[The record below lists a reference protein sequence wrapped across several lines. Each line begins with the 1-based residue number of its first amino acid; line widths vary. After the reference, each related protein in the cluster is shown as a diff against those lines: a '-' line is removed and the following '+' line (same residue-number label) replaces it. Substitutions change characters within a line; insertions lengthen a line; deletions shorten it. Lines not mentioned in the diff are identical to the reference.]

1 MKSSIAKVLEEL
13 KLLNGKFDKLEA
25 LKAEVAVVS
34 SGWRRKAVLG
44 KKKKKRERGKV
55 LKAKNDLRKYD
66 ITILDLPEGSKI
78 FVNQILCSHYR
89 LLWSISEKLHG
100 KGRIFGWYVSK
111 GSIKRKLQKN
121 SQPLYISHMRISK
134 SIFLI

>member
-44 KKKKKRERGKV
+44 KKKKKEKEE
-55 LKAKNDLRKYD
+55 KFWKLRTTY
-66 ITILDLPEGSKI
+66 GSMI
-78 FVNQILCSHYR
+78 
-89 LLWSISEKLHG
+89 
-100 KGRIFGWYVSK
+100 
-111 GSIKRKLQKN
+111 
-121 SQPLYISHMRISK
+121 
-134 SIFLI
+134 

>member
-25 LKAEVAVVS
+25 LKAEVVVVS

-44 KKKKKRERGKV
+44 KKKKRERGKV

-66 ITILDLPEGSKI
+66 ITI
-78 FVNQILCSHYR
+78 
-89 LLWSISEKLHG
+89 
-100 KGRIFGWYVSK
+100 
-111 GSIKRKLQKN
+111 
-121 SQPLYISHMRISK
+121 
-134 SIFLI
+134 

>member
-44 KKKKKRERGKV
+44 KKKKRERGKV

-89 LLWSISEKLHG
+89 LLWSVSEKLHG
-100 KGRIFGWYVSK
+100 KSRVFGWYVSK

-121 SQPLYISHMRISK
+121 SQTLYISHMRISK